1 MLNLLAAFE
10 KTQHGFYENR
20 QLVRH
25 VMDQTIIGSNRR
37 IDPTRRAH
45 LKPDLT
51 PDDNDR
57 VEIGPTDL
65 AFAEWKAAGI
75 EAPDMPALREYR
87 LSRLQEQIRK
97 HDCAGLLLFDPLNIR
112 YATDTTNM
120 QLWIAHNAARACF
133 VPPEGKVILWD
144 FHNCEH
150 LSAHLP
156 LVGEVR
162 HGASFFYFETGDK
175 TEAAAAHFVDEV
187 IDVMKSHS
195 SANKRLAVDKI
206 ETPGYVRLVEKG
218 IEIIEGQMLT
228 EHARAIKNDNE
239 ILAMRCAV
247 HACEM
252 AVEEMRYAM
261 RPGVSENEMWAA
273 LHAGNIKRG
282 GEWIETR
289 ILSSGPRT
297 NPWFQECGPRI
308 MQEGD
313 MMAFDTDLVGTYG
326 YCCDISRSWIVG
338 DVAPTEEQKTLY
350 KVAFEHVMTNIGLIK
365 PGMSFAEMTAK
376 AHRLPEEYRALRY
389 GVLAHGV
396 GLCDEYPC
404 VRYPEDVEAHGYSG
418 TFEPGMTLCVEAYIG
433 AVGGLEGVKL
443 EEQVLITETGC
454 ETLSTYR
461 YEDALLA

>member
-1 MLNLLAAFE
+1 
-10 KTQHGFYENR
+10 
-20 QLVRH
+20 
-25 VMDQTIIGSNRR
+25 
-37 IDPTRRAH
+37 
-45 LKPDLT
+45 
-51 PDDNDR
+51 
-57 VEIGPTDL
+57 
-65 AFAEWKAAGI
+65 
-75 EAPDMPALREYR
+75 
-87 LSRLQEQIRK
+87 
-97 HDCAGLLLFDPLNIR
+97 
-112 YATDTTNM
+112 M

-133 VPPEGKVILWD
+133 VPPEGNVVLWD

-175 TEAAAAHFVDEV
+175 TAEAAAHFVDEV
-187 IDVMKSHS
+187 MGLMKSHGGAS
-195 SANKRLAVDKI
+195 KRLAVDKI
-206 ETPGYVRLVEKG
+206 ETHGYVRLVEEG
-218 IEIIEGQMLT
+218 VTVVEGQMLT

-239 ILAMRCAV
+239 IRAMRCAI

-252 AVEEMRYAM
+252 AVEEMRHAM

-289 ILSSGPRT
+289 ILASGPRT

-338 DVAPTEEQKTLY
+338 DVAPTAEQKTLY
-350 KVAFEHVMTNIGLIK
+350 KVAYEHVMTNIGLIK
-365 PGMSFAEMTAK
+365 PGMSFAEMTAV

-418 TFEPGMTLCVEAYIG
+418 EFEPGMTLCVEAYIG
-433 AVGGLEGVKL
+433 AEGGLEGVKL
-443 EEQVLITETGC
+443 EEQVLVTDTGC
-454 ETLSTYR
+454 ELLSSYR

>member
-1 MLNLLAAFE
+1 
-10 KTQHGFYENR
+10 
-20 QLVRH
+20 
-25 VMDQTIIGSNRR
+25 MDQTIIGSNRR

-120 QLWIAHNAARACF
+120 QLWIAHNMARACF

-144 FHNCEH
+144 FHSCEH

-187 IDVMKSHS
+187 IDVMKSHGG
-195 SANKRLAVDKI
+195 ANKRLAVDKI

-239 ILAMRCAV
+239 IRAMRCAV

-350 KVAFEHVMTNIGLIK
+350 KVAYEHVMTNIGLIK

>member
-1 MLNLLAAFE
+1 
-10 KTQHGFYENR
+10 
-20 QLVRH
+20 
-25 VMDQTIIGSNRR
+25 MDQTIIGSNRR

-187 IDVMKSHS
+187 IDVMKSHGG
-195 SANKRLAVDKI
+195 ANKRLAVDKI

-239 ILAMRCAV
+239 ICAMRCAV

-350 KVAFEHVMTNIGLIK
+350 KVAYEHVMTNIGLIK

-454 ETLSTYR
+454 EMLSTYR

>member
-1 MLNLLAAFE
+1 
-10 KTQHGFYENR
+10 
-20 QLVRH
+20 
-25 VMDQTIIGSNRR
+25 MDQTIIGSNRR

-57 VEIGPTDL
+57 AEIGPTDL

-97 HDCAGLLLFDPLNIR
+97 HDCSGLLLFDPLNIR

-144 FHNCEH
+144 FQNCEH

-187 IDVMKSHS
+187 IDVMKSHGG
-195 SANKRLAVDKI
+195 ANKRLAVDKI

-239 ILAMRCAV
+239 IRAMRCAV

-350 KVAFEHVMTNIGLIK
+350 KVAYEHVMTNIRLIK
-365 PGMSFAEMTAK
+365 PGMSFVEMTAK

-404 VRYPEDVEAHGYSG
+404 VRYPEDIEAHGYSG

-433 AVGGLEGVKL
+433 AVGGFEGVKL

>member
-1 MLNLLAAFE
+1 
-10 KTQHGFYENR
+10 
-20 QLVRH
+20 
-25 VMDQTIIGSNRR
+25 MDQTIIGSNRR

-87 LSRLQEQIRK
+87 LLRLQEQIRK

-187 IDVMKSHS
+187 IDVMKSHGG
-195 SANKRLAVDKI
+195 ANKRLAVDKI

-239 ILAMRCAV
+239 IRAMRCAV

-350 KVAFEHVMTNIGLIK
+350 KVAYEHVMTNIGLIK

-404 VRYPEDVEAHGYSG
+404 VRYPEDIEAHGYSG

-461 YEDALLA
+461 YEDSLLA

>member
-1 MLNLLAAFE
+1 
-10 KTQHGFYENR
+10 
-20 QLVRH
+20 
-25 VMDQTIIGSNRR
+25 MDQTIIGSNRR

-187 IDVMKSHS
+187 IDVMKSYGG
-195 SANKRLAVDKI
+195 ANKRLAVDKI

-239 ILAMRCAV
+239 IRAMRCAV

-338 DVAPTEEQKTLY
+338 GVAPTEEQKTLY
-350 KVAFEHVMTNIGLIK
+350 KVAYEHVMTNIGLIK

-418 TFEPGMTLCVEAYIG
+418 SFEPGMTLCVEAYIG

-454 ETLSTYR
+454 EMLSTYR

>member
-1 MLNLLAAFE
+1 
-10 KTQHGFYENR
+10 
-20 QLVRH
+20 
-25 VMDQTIIGSNRR
+25 MDQTIIGSNRR

-175 TEAAAAHFVDEV
+175 TDEAAAHFVDEV
-187 IDVMKSHS
+187 IEVMKSHGG
-195 SANKRLAVDKI
+195 ANKRLAVDKI

-218 IEIIEGQMLT
+218 IDVIEGQMLT

-239 ILAMRCAV
+239 IRAMRCAV

-338 DVAPTEEQKTLY
+338 DVAPTDEQKTLY
-350 KVAFEHVMTNIGLIK
+350 KVAYEHVMTNIGLIK

-418 TFEPGMTLCVEAYIG
+418 SFEPGMTLCVEAYIG

-454 ETLSTYR
+454 EMLSTYR
-461 YEDALLA
+461 YEDALLS

>member
-1 MLNLLAAFE
+1 
-10 KTQHGFYENR
+10 
-20 QLVRH
+20 
-25 VMDQTIIGSNRR
+25 MDQTIIGSNRR

-57 VEIGPTDL
+57 VEIGPTAL
-65 AFAEWKAAGI
+65 AFAEWADAGI

-87 LSRLQEQIRK
+87 LARLQEQIRA

-133 VPPEGKVILWD
+133 VPPEGDMVLWD

-162 HGASFFYFETGDK
+162 HGASFFYFETGNHTAD
-175 TEAAAAHFVDEV
+175 AARHFVDEV
-187 IDVMKSHS
+187 ISLMRKYGGD
-195 SANKRLAVDKI
+195 NRRLAVDKI
-206 ETPGYVRLVEKG
+206 EHVGYATLIQQGVEVL
-218 IEIIEGQMLT
+218 EGQVLT
-228 EHARAIKNDNE
+228 EHARSIKNANE
-239 ILAMRCAV
+239 LRAMRCAI

-252 AVEEMRYAM
+252 AVAEMREAM
-261 RPGVSENEMWAA
+261 RPEVSENEMWAA

-338 DVAPTEEQKTLY
+338 DVAPTAEQRALY
-350 KVAFEHVMTNIGLIK
+350 RVAYDHVMENIALIE

-376 AHRLPEEYRALRY
+376 AHRLPEAYRAQRY
-389 GVLAHGV
+389 GVIAHGV

-404 VRYPEDVEAHGYSG
+404 VRYPEDVEAHGYDGS
-418 TFEPGMTLCVEAYIG
+418 FAPGMTLCVEAYVG
-433 AVGGLEGVKL
+433 AVGGQEGVKL
-443 EEQVLITETGC
+443 EEQVLVTETGC
-454 ETLSTYR
+454 EVLSSYPF
-461 YEDALLA
+461 EQSLLA

>member
-1 MLNLLAAFE
+1 
-10 KTQHGFYENR
+10 
-20 QLVRH
+20 
-25 VMDQTIIGSNRR
+25 MDQTIIGSNRR

-57 VEIGPTDL
+57 VEIGPTGL
-65 AFAEWKAAGI
+65 AFGEWAAAGLTP
-75 EAPDMPALREYR
+75 PDMPALREYR
-87 LSRLQEQIRK
+87 LSRLQEQIRQ

-133 VPPEGKVILWD
+133 VPPEGNIVLWD

-162 HGASFFYFETGDK
+162 HGASFFYFETGDR
-175 TEAAAAHFVDEV
+175 TADTARHFVDQV
-187 IDVMKSHS
+187 ISLMRRHGGE
-195 SANKRLAVDKI
+195 NRRLAVDKI
-206 ETPGYVRLVEKG
+206 EHVGYASLIQQGVEVL
-218 IEIIEGQMLT
+218 EGQMLT
-228 EHARAIKNDNE
+228 EHARSIKNENE
-239 ILAMRCAV
+239 LRAMRCAI
-247 HACEM
+247 HACEL
-252 AVEEMRYAM
+252 AIDEMRQAM
-261 RPGVSENEMWAA
+261 RPGVPENEMWAA

-313 MMAFDTDLVGTYG
+313 MMAFDTDLVGPYG

-338 DVAPTEEQKTLY
+338 DATPTDEQRALYRVAY
-350 KVAFEHVMTNIGLIK
+350 DHVMTNIEIIQ
-365 PGMSFAEMTAK
+365 PGMSFAEMTAR
-376 AHRLPEEYRALRY
+376 AHRLPESYRAQRY
-389 GVLAHGV
+389 GVIAHGV

-404 VRYPEDVEAHGYSG
+404 VRYPEDVEAHGYEG
-418 TFEPGMTLCVEAYIG
+418 CFTPGMTLCVEAYVG
-433 AVGGLEGVKL
+433 AVGGHEGVKL
-443 EEQVLITETGC
+443 EEQVLVTETGC
-454 ETLSTYR
+454 EMLSRYP

>member
-1 MLNLLAAFE
+1 
-10 KTQHGFYENR
+10 
-20 QLVRH
+20 
-25 VMDQTIIGSNRR
+25 MDQTIIGSNRR
-37 IDPTRRAH
+37 IDATRRAH

-87 LSRLQEQIRK
+87 LLRLQEQIRK

-187 IDVMKSHS
+187 IDVMKSHGG
-195 SANKRLAVDKI
+195 ANKRLAVDKI

-239 ILAMRCAV
+239 IRAMRCAV

-338 DVAPTEEQKTLY
+338 DVTPTEEQKTLY

-404 VRYPEDVEAHGYSG
+404 VRYPEDIEAHGYSG

-433 AVGGLEGVKL
+433 AVGGFEGVKL

>member
-1 MLNLLAAFE
+1 
-10 KTQHGFYENR
+10 
-20 QLVRH
+20 
-25 VMDQTIIGSNRR
+25 MDQTIIGSNRR

-187 IDVMKSHS
+187 IDVMKSHGG
-195 SANKRLAVDKI
+195 ANKRLAVDKI

-239 ILAMRCAV
+239 IRAMRCAV
-247 HACEM
+247 HACEI

-350 KVAFEHVMTNIGLIK
+350 KVAYEHVMTNIGLIK

-433 AVGGLEGVKL
+433 AVGGFEGVKL

>member
-1 MLNLLAAFE
+1 
-10 KTQHGFYENR
+10 
-20 QLVRH
+20 
-25 VMDQTIIGSNRR
+25 MDQTIIGSNRR

-57 VEIGPTDL
+57 VEIGPTAL
-65 AFAEWKAAGI
+65 AFAECAAAGI
-75 EAPDMPALREYR
+75 EVPDMPALREYR
-87 LSRLQEQIRK
+87 LARLQKQIRA

-133 VPPEGKVILWD
+133 VPPEGDMVLWD

-162 HGASFFYFETGDK
+162 HGASFFYFETGNHTAD
-175 TEAAAAHFVDEV
+175 AARHFVDEV
-187 IDVMKSHS
+187 ISLMRKYGGD
-195 SANKRLAVDKI
+195 NRRLAVDKI
-206 ETPGYVRLVEKG
+206 EHVGYATLIQQGVEVL
-218 IEIIEGQMLT
+218 EGQVLT
-228 EHARAIKNDNE
+228 EHARSIKNANE
-239 ILAMRCAV
+239 LRAMRCAI

-252 AVEEMRYAM
+252 AVAEMREAM
-261 RPGVSENEMWAA
+261 RPEVSENEMWAA

-338 DVAPTEEQKTLY
+338 DVAPTAEQRALY
-350 KVAFEHVMTNIGLIK
+350 RVAYDHVMENIALIE

-376 AHRLPEEYRALRY
+376 AHRLPEAYRAQRY
-389 GVLAHGV
+389 GVIAHGV

-404 VRYPEDVEAHGYSG
+404 VRYPEDVEAHGYDGS
-418 TFEPGMTLCVEAYIG
+418 FAPGMTLCVEAYVG
-433 AVGGLEGVKL
+433 AVGGQEGVKL
-443 EEQVLITETGC
+443 EEQVLVTETGC
-454 ETLSTYR
+454 EVLSSYPF
-461 YEDALLA
+461 EQSLLA

>member
-1 MLNLLAAFE
+1 
-10 KTQHGFYENR
+10 
-20 QLVRH
+20 
-25 VMDQTIIGSNRR
+25 MDQTIIGSNRR

-57 VEIGPTDL
+57 VELGPTDL

-87 LSRLQEQIRK
+87 LLRLQEQIRK
-97 HDCAGLLLFDPLNIR
+97 HNCAGLLLFDPLNIR

-187 IDVMKSHS
+187 IDVMKSHGG
-195 SANKRLAVDKI
+195 ANKRLAVDKI

-239 ILAMRCAV
+239 IRAMRCAV

-418 TFEPGMTLCVEAYIG
+418 TFEPGMTLGVEAYIG
-433 AVGGLEGVKL
+433 AVRGLEGVKL

>member
-1 MLNLLAAFE
+1 
-10 KTQHGFYENR
+10 
-20 QLVRH
+20 
-25 VMDQTIIGSNRR
+25 MDQTIIGSNRR

-120 QLWIAHNAARACF
+120 QLWIAHNAARACY
-133 VPPEGKVILWD
+133 VPPEGKMVLWD

-187 IDVMKSHS
+187 IDVMKSYGG
-195 SANKRLAVDKI
+195 ANKRLAVDKI

-239 ILAMRCAV
+239 IRAMRCAV

-338 DVAPTEEQKTLY
+338 GVAPTEEQKTLY
-350 KVAFEHVMTNIGLIK
+350 KVAYEHVMTNIGLIK

-418 TFEPGMTLCVEAYIG
+418 SFEPGMTLCVEAYIG

-454 ETLSTYR
+454 EMLSTYR

>member
-1 MLNLLAAFE
+1 
-10 KTQHGFYENR
+10 
-20 QLVRH
+20 
-25 VMDQTIIGSNRR
+25 MDQTIIGSNRR

-57 VEIGPTDL
+57 VEIGPTAL
-65 AFAEWKAAGI
+65 AFSEWAAAGL

-87 LSRLQEQIRK
+87 LARLQEQIRG
-97 HDCAGLLLFDPLNIR
+97 HDCVGLLLFDPLNIR

-133 VPPEGKVILWD
+133 VPPEGEVVLWD

-162 HGASFFYFETGDK
+162 HGASFFYFETGNHTAD
-175 TEAAAAHFVDEV
+175 AARHFVDEV
-187 IDVMKSHS
+187 ISLMRKHGGD
-195 SANKRLAVDKI
+195 NRRLGVDKI
-206 ETPGYVRLVEKG
+206 EHVGYATLIQKGVEVL
-218 IEIIEGQMLT
+218 EGQVLT
-228 EHARAIKNDNE
+228 EHARSIKNANE
-239 ILAMRCAV
+239 LRAMRCAV

-252 AVEEMRYAM
+252 AVAEMREAM

-338 DVAPTEEQKTLY
+338 DVAPTAEQRALY
-350 KVAFEHVMTNIGLIK
+350 RVAYDHVMENIALIE

-376 AHRLPEEYRALRY
+376 AHRLPEAYRAQRY
-389 GVLAHGV
+389 GVIAHGV

-404 VRYPEDVEAHGYSG
+404 VRYPEDVEAHGYDG
-418 TFEPGMTLCVEAYIG
+418 NFEPGMTLCVEAYVG
-433 AVGGLEGVKL
+433 AVGGEEGVKL
-443 EEQVLITETGC
+443 EEQVLVTETGC
-454 ETLSTYR
+454 EVLSSYPF
-461 YEDALLA
+461 EESLLA

>member
-1 MLNLLAAFE
+1 
-10 KTQHGFYENR
+10 
-20 QLVRH
+20 
-25 VMDQTIIGSNRR
+25 MDQTIIGSNRR

-187 IDVMKSHS
+187 IDVMKSHGG
-195 SANKRLAVDKI
+195 ANKRLAVDKI

-239 ILAMRCAV
+239 IRAMRCAV

-350 KVAFEHVMTNIGLIK
+350 KVAYEHVMTNIGLIK

-418 TFEPGMTLCVEAYIG
+418 CFEPGMTLCVEAYIG
-433 AVGGLEGVKL
+433 AEGGHEGVKL

-454 ETLSTYR
+454 EPLSTYR
-461 YEDALLA
+461 YEEAFLT

>member
-1 MLNLLAAFE
+1 
-10 KTQHGFYENR
+10 
-20 QLVRH
+20 
-25 VMDQTIIGSNRR
+25 MDQTIIGSNRR

-75 EAPDMPALREYR
+75 EAPSMPALREYR
-87 LSRLQEQIRK
+87 LLRLQEQIRK

-187 IDVMKSHS
+187 IDVMKSHGG
-195 SANKRLAVDKI
+195 ANKRLAVDKI

-218 IEIIEGQMLT
+218 IEVIEGQMLT

-239 ILAMRCAV
+239 IRAMRCAV

-350 KVAFEHVMTNIGLIK
+350 KVAYEHVMTNIGLIK

>member
-1 MLNLLAAFE
+1 
-10 KTQHGFYENR
+10 
-20 QLVRH
+20 
-25 VMDQTIIGSNRR
+25 MDQTIIGSNRR

-87 LSRLQEQIRK
+87 LLRLQEQIRK

-187 IDVMKSHS
+187 IDVMKSHGG
-195 SANKRLAVDKI
+195 ANKRLAVDKI

-239 ILAMRCAV
+239 IRAMRCAV

-350 KVAFEHVMTNIGLIK
+350 KVAYEHVMTNIGLIK